1 MAQTTQQ
8 DSKHHTSIRLWTSE
22 TKQNWVFVLNIVLE
36 NKCVS
41 QENWVCIRKA
51 LPFKYII

>member
-41 QENWVCIRKA
+41 QENWVCLRKA
-51 LPFKYII
+51 LPFK

>member
-8 DSKHHTSIRLWTSE
+8 DSKHNTSIRLWTSE
-22 TKQNWVFVLNIVLE
+22 TKQIWFFVLNIVLE

-41 QENWVCIRKA
+41 QEIWVCFRKA
-51 LPFKYII
+51 LPFQ